1 MKLRTGELQKK
12 RQKKSFEICTFTTT
26 NIQNLRLIFIR
37 HYNALICQ
45 ILLNRVSHSS
55 HLTAGGLNHLKK
67 TGMCE
72 VCTLELQIYVQ
83 LFRQVMCRTV
93 LIYNNASEQR
103 LSQTPLCPQLT
114 WAVSSS
120 PPSACVR
127 RPLSAA
133 GPVRCSYLDTG
144 PQTDAGSSHWTSR
157 MWLEGRGSIS
167 GGTMHGILRRE
178 QSDTT
183 DTASLKGE
191 RVNTISVRRMHSRFI
206 CP

>member
-1 MKLRTGELQKK
+1 M
-12 RQKKSFEICTFTTT
+12 EICTFTTT
-26 NIQNLRLIFIR
+26 NIQNIRLIFIR

-55 HLTAGGLNHLKK
+55 PSHCWRFNSL
-67 TGMCE
+67 

-103 LSQTPLCPQLT
+103 VSQTPLCPQLT

-133 GPVRCSYLDTG
+133 GPERCFYLDTG

-167 GGTMHGILRRE
+167 GGTMHGILRRKNMVKE
-178 QSDTT
+178 
-183 DTASLKGE
+183 
-191 RVNTISVRRMHSRFI
+191 SRATLLT
-206 CP
+206 PPV